1 VRLSKRHT
9 PALVVAL
16 IAVGLGV
23 YVSTRERGVAPESG
37 TLVDI
42 QKSDLSRIAVD
53 WYPDRDKRY
62 DKDLEK
68 RKKEAAKTESGSE
81 SGESSTASESA
92 SAESSASG
100 KGDAKAKRIV
110 MHKVVEGEDEYWMLD
125 EPVSCRIDPTTASA
139 LTGRLGMLKA
149 ERTVEK
155 EKGEQIDAALY
166 GLDEPVA
173 RVTLEGRKGE
183 TTTLLFGRKHP
194 TATSERFAR
203 VEGRD
208 QVAVVTDSLLTDL
221 TREAKDIRDK
231 RLFTLKS
238 DEVKVVQV
246 GRAHTPASASG
257 ESGESSPE
265 STPPWQSPDTKK
277 DPASDSYTLTKGET
291 DKGDSK
297 WSLSGPMDAEAD
309 SGECSTLLSGL
320 TSKKV
325 EEFVVEAPT
334 DADLARYGL
343 ADPAHNYTLTGR
355 KKHTDT
361 KKEWKSDTTETLS
374 VGNKAPGGKSYYA
387 RVSWRPE
394 IVTIAAE
401 GFDIISK
408 SASDLRKKA
417 LHDIAQ
423 TDLTG
428 IETVK
433 GGFVAKLTYDRKEK
447 KWNLADGQKT
457 KEFAVTGLVSGL
469 ANLSVSK
476 FVTDEPGD
484 LATYGL
490 DQPSATV
497 VLTPKKGEPVT
508 ITFGKPVPDEPS
520 LVYAKRADRNQIVAL
535 ESYRLMSI
543 PEKLSDIADVP
554 APPVTPESSE
564 SGESA
569 PAIVR

>member
-1 VRLSKRHT
+1 MRVSKRHT

-42 QKSDLSRIAVD
+42 QKGDLSRISVD
-53 WYPDRDKRY
+53 WYPDRDTQY

-68 RKKEAAKTESGSE
+68 RKKEAARSE
-81 SGESSTASESA
+81 SGGESAESSVDSESA
-92 SAESSASG
+92 SSESAASGRAESQ
-100 KGDAKAKRIV
+100 AKRIV

-149 ERTVEK
+149 ERTVEA
-155 EKGEQIDAALY
+155 EKGEQVDAALY
-166 GLDEPVA
+166 GLDQPVV
-173 RVTLEGRKGE
+173 RLTLEGRKGE
-183 TTTLLFGRKHP
+183 TATLAFGRKHP
-194 TATSERFAR
+194 TSTSERFVR
-203 VEGRD
+203 VEGRNA
-208 QVAVVTDSLLTDL
+208 VAVVTNSLMTDL

-231 RLFTLKS
+231 RLFTLKN
-238 DEVKVVQV
+238 DEVKVVQA
-246 GRAHTPASASG
+246 GRAHAPASASG
-257 ESGESSPE
+257 ESAESSPE
-265 STPPWQSPDTKK
+265 STPPWQSPEAEKA
-277 DPASDSYTLTKGET
+277 PASDSYTVTKGET
-291 DKGDSK
+291 SKGDAK
-297 WSLSGPMDAEAD
+297 WDLSGPISAEAD
-309 SGECSTLLSGL
+309 SSECSSLVSGL
-320 TSKKV
+320 ISKKV
-325 EEFVVEAPT
+325 EEFVVDKPS
-334 DADLARYGL
+334 DADLTRYGL
-343 ADPAHNYTLTGR
+343 TDPAHTYTLTGR
-355 KKHTDT
+355 KKHTET
-361 KKEWKSDTTETLS
+361 KRDWKTDTTETLWL
-374 VGNKAPGGKSYYA
+374 GNKAPGGKSYYA
-387 RVSWRPE
+387 RMSWRPE

-401 GFDIISK
+401 GLDIVSK
-408 SASDLRKKA
+408 SAADLRKKA

-423 TDLTG
+423 TDLTAV
-428 IETVK
+428 ETVK
-433 GGFVAKLTYDRKEK
+433 GGFVAKLVYDRKEK

-469 ANLSVSK
+469 ASLSVDK

-497 VLTPKKGEPVT
+497 ILTPKKGEPVT
-508 ITFGKPVPDEPS
+508 ITFGKPLPDEPS
-520 LVYAKRADRNQIVAL
+520 LVYAKRSDRNQIVAV

-554 APPVTPESSE
+554 APPVAAESGE

-569 PAIVR
+569 PVIVR